1 MTNQELKEAL
11 IERLQNDPKIW
22 RAETISGKEN
32 VRVQRQ
38 AKEVYAEAISRI
50 CSELDK

>member
-1 MTNQELKEAL
+1 MTKQQLKEAL
-11 IERLQNDPKIW
+11 VERLQNDPKIW
-22 RAETISGKEN
+22 RAEDIKYKDNSQ
-32 VRVQRQ
+32 VQRQ

>member
-1 MTNQELKEAL
+1 MTSLQLKEAL

-22 RAETISGKEN
+22 RAEKLEYKDN
-32 VRVQRQ
+32 AQVQRQ

-50 CSELDK
+50 CSELEK